1 MSYTRT
7 TRSGAK
13 GAPPRHNEDASS
25 SSQSVPPFLP
35 KTFTVWNQSEC
46 AKELLPQYFK
56 HNNFSSFVR
65 QLNTYGFR
73 KSDPDLWQFSNDH
86 FIRGRK
92 DLLSEIQRKKTT
104 AGGKEAVAPGAAA
117 IEVGSFGGIVDEVQA
132 LKRDKNV
139 LMVELVRLRHRHQA
153 HEDEMR
159 QMATRMESTEMRQQQ
174 IMAFLARAVNNPAFL
189 QQLLSA
195 RQNQRTLDNQGRKK
209 RRATRQGSDLGPLPV
224 SADNPMAIMSY
235 QPLDDQ
241 LSTQFLELL
250 GETPQMQPSATSRP
264 GDDGTPTENSQS
276 PRPSEG
282 WSPPDMHDFDSAFD
296 SLNLSTVPSDVRI
309 EHLPQEGQ
317 HIEEMLRQAVQT
329 NGFPNVP
336 HDLRASAGHDFSGFP
351 ELPPGTSAPQGA
363 FVPSS
368 NFASEFGMPEIGPN
382 SASAVQS
389 IPIEQGP
396 ERIQDPTSQA
406 IPDHHAFQNGMPNPS
421 PFSASAAQGGQEPP
435 NGMRPGAELLPL
447 TPPGSDL
454 LMPDM
459 PAESQEAFWQ
469 QLFNSPSGELSWQP
483 PDSGGKGVPAGFS
496 NPSSADTAPMPRT

>member
-13 GAPPRHNEDASS
+13 GAPPRHNEDAST

-35 KTFTVWNQSEC
+35 KTYDMVSDPQTDDIISWSADGRSFTVWNQSEC
-46 AKELLPQYFK
+46 ANMLLPQYFK

-92 DLLSEIQRKKTT
+92 DLLSDIQRKKTA

-139 LMVELVRLRHRHQA
+139 LMLELVRLRQQHQA

-159 QMATRMESTEMRQQQ
+159 QMATRMGSTEMRQQQ
-174 IMAFLARAVNNPAFL
+174 IMAFLARAVHNPAFL

-241 LSTQFLELL
+241 LSTQFLDLL
-250 GETPQMQPSATSRP
+250 GEDPPMRPSATSRP
-264 GDDGTPTENSQS
+264 DDDGTPTENSQS
-276 PRPSEG
+276 PQHPEG
-282 WSPPDMHDFDSAFD
+282 WSPPDMHDFGSAFD
-296 SLNLSTVPSDVRI
+296 SMNLSTVPSDVQI
-309 EHLPQEGQ
+309 EQLPQDGQ

-329 NGFPNVP
+329 NGFPDMP
-336 HDLRASAGHDFSGFP
+336 HDLRASAG
-351 ELPPGTSAPQGA
+351 
-363 FVPSS
+363 V
-368 NFASEFGMPEIGPN
+368 
-382 SASAVQS
+382 
-389 IPIEQGP
+389 
-396 ERIQDPTSQA
+396 
-406 IPDHHAFQNGMPNPS
+406 PNPS
-421 PFSASAAQGGQEPP
+421 PFLASSAQEPQGAP
-435 NGMRPGAELLPL
+435 HDMRPGAEMLPL

-483 PDSGGKGVPAGFS
+483 PTSGGQGAPAVNIPSPAG
-496 NPSSADTAPMPRT
+496 TAAMPQK